1 MKADSL
7 GIYLGENE
15 NQSFVQNL
23 DDSIEIAKTIIA
35 FTNTKGGKLIVGL
48 KPNGKII
55 GIFPSDEINKLDRI
69 IDVCD
74 PNLKVNSQIVE
85 IGFRLLLVVNIEKS
99 DIHPLYFTNESGKKE
114 VYVRCN
120 KLNILANKI
129 LLNVWKFK
137 EKNGD
142 LPEILSDNEIQIVDI
157 IKLNPNLSLTQ
168 IYKKANLTIDEVD
181 YILVRLINWKIVETK
196 ITETGSFFVY
206 RFNVINIF

>member
-35 FTNTKGGKLIVGL
+35 FANTQGGKLNVGL

-55 GIFPSDEINKLDRI
+55 GIFPNDEINKLDRI

-74 PNLKVNSQIVE
+74 PNLKVDSQIVE
-85 IGFRLLLVVNIEKS
+85 IGFRLVLVVNIEKS
-99 DIHPLYFTNESGKKE
+99 DIPPLYFTNESGKKE
-114 VYVRCN
+114 AYIRSN

-157 IKLNPNLSLTQ
+157 IKLSPNLSLTQ
-168 IYKKANLTIDEVD
+168 IYKKSNLTIDEVD
-181 YILVRLINWKIVETK
+181 YILVRLINRKKIEMK
-196 ITETGSFFVY
+196 ITEIGSFFFV
-206 RFNVINIF
+206 

>member
-35 FTNTKGGKLIVGL
+35 FANTKGGKLIVGL

-114 VYVRCN
+114 VYVRSN

-168 IYKKANLTIDEVD
+168 IYKKSNLTIDEVD